1 MKAFLAKIFA
11 KRIVKKEQ
19 KWINDPIQTQDR
31 ILKELIAFAKN
42 TQFGK
47 EHHFDQI
54 NTYEEF
60 KQYVSVN
67 DYEGLKHYFDEVV
80 AGKAD
85 ILWPGKP
92 LYLAK
97 TSGTTSGAKFI
108 PLTKESIPYHI
119 NSARNALLYYIHET
133 QNSSFV
139 KGKMIFLQGS
149 PILEDNNG
157 LKVGRLSGISAHFV
171 PNYLQK
177 NRLPSYET
185 NIIEDWET
193 KVDKVVDETVNAD
206 MTLISGIPPWLIMY
220 FERLVKVS
228 GKENVQS
235 IFKNLQLMVTGGV
248 NYEPY
253 REKVNQLIGRKI
265 DCIQTYPAS
274 EGFIAYQNTQKT
286 EDLLLLL
293 NNGIFYEF
301 IPVDEFFNENP
312 TRICLKDVEI
322 GKDYVLIL
330 NTNAGLWGYNIGD
343 TVRFTSVK
351 PYRIVVSGRIKHYT
365 SAFGE
370 HVIGHEVEQALQ
382 RTIEQFP
389 ASVNEFTVA
398 PQVNPT
404 EGLPYHEWLIE
415 FDQLPQNVEVFV
427 NELNLQMRK
436 QNTYYDD
443 LITGNILQPLVVSFV
458 EKNGFQD
465 YMKSIGKLGGQNKVP
480 RLSNNREIA
489 DEFYQLNLIKPKIE
503 NTHNN

>member
-11 KRIVKKEQ
+11 KRIVNKEQ
-19 KWINDPIQTQDR
+19 KWIENPLDTQYK
-31 ILKELIAFAKN
+31 ILKELVAFAKN
-42 TQFGK
+42 TKFGK
-47 EHHFDQI
+47 DHHFDEI
-54 NTYEEF
+54 NTYQDF
-60 KQYVSVN
+60 KNLVPVN

-80 AGKAD
+80 TGKSD
-85 ILWPGKP
+85 VLWPGKP
-92 LYLAK
+92 IYLAK
-97 TSGTTSGAKFI
+97 TSGTTSGAKYI

-119 NSARNALLYYIHET
+119 NSARNALLYYIYEK
-133 QNSSFV
+133 QNADFV
-139 KGKMIFLQGS
+139 NGKMIFLQGS
-149 PILEDNNG
+149 PILEEQNG

-177 NRLPSYET
+177 NRLPSHET

-193 KVDKVVDETVNAD
+193 KVDRVVAETVNAD

-220 FERLVKVS
+220 FERLIKIS

-274 EGFIAYQNTQKT
+274 EGFIAYQNSQQS

-293 NNGIFYEF
+293 NNGMFYEF
-301 IPVDEFFNENP
+301 IPVDEFFDENP
-312 TRICLKDVEI
+312 TRISIKDVEL

-343 TVRFTSVK
+343 TVRFTSLK
-351 PYRIVVSGRIKHYT
+351 PFKIVVSGRIKHYT

-382 RTIEQFP
+382 KTIEKFP
-389 ASVNEFTVA
+389 ASVNEFSVA
-398 PQVNPT
+398 PQVNPA

-415 FDQLPQNVEVFV
+415 FDQKPQNITEF
-427 NELNLQMRK
+427 NKELDVQMRK

-443 LITGNILQPLVVSFV
+443 LITGNILTQLQISIV
-458 EKNGFQD
+458 EKDGFQC

-480 RLSNNREIA
+480 RLSNNRDIA
-489 DEFYQLNLIKPKIE
+489 DEFYTLNLINKQQ
-503 NTHNN
+503 

>member
-11 KRIVKKEQ
+11 KRIVNKEQ
-19 KWINDPIQTQDR
+19 KWIKNPLETQDK
-31 ILKELIAFAKN
+31 ILKELVAFAKN
-42 TQFGK
+42 TKFGK
-47 EHHFDQI
+47 DHHFDQI
-54 NTYEEF
+54 NTYQDF
-60 KQYVSVN
+60 KKLVPVH

-80 AGKAD
+80 AGKSD
-85 ILWPGKP
+85 ILWPEKP
-92 LYLAK
+92 IYLAK
-97 TSGTTSGAKFI
+97 TSGTTSGAKYI

-119 NSARNALLYYIHET
+119 NSARNALLYYIHEK
-133 QNSSFV
+133 QNADFV
-139 KGKMIFLQGS
+139 NGKMIFLQGS
-149 PILEDNNG
+149 PILEEENG

-193 KVDKVVDETVNAD
+193 KVDRVVEETVNAD

-220 FERLVKVS
+220 FERLIKVS

-265 DCIQTYPAS
+265 DFIQTYPAS
-274 EGFIAYQNTQKT
+274 EGFIAYQDSQKS

-301 IPVDEFFNENP
+301 IPVDEFFDENP
-312 TRICLKDVEI
+312 TRISIKEVEL

-343 TVRFTSVK
+343 TVRFTSLYPFK
-351 PYRIVVSGRIKHYT
+351 IVVSGRIKHYT

-382 RTIEQFP
+382 KTIEKFP
-389 ASVNEFTVA
+389 ASVNEFSVA

-415 FDQLPQNVEVFV
+415 FDQKPQNMQEF
-427 NELNLQMRK
+427 NKELDLQMRK

-443 LITGNILQPLVVSFV
+443 LITGNILTQLQISVV
-458 EKNGFQD
+458 EKGGFQL

-480 RLSNNREIA
+480 RLS
-489 DEFYQLNLIKPKIE
+489 
-503 NTHNN
+503 

>member
-11 KRIVKKEQ
+11 KRIVNKEQ
-19 KWINDPIQTQDR
+19 KWIENPLETQDK
-31 ILKELIAFAKN
+31 ILKELVAFAKN
-42 TQFGK
+42 TKFGK
-47 EHHFDQI
+47 DHHFDEI
-54 NTYEEF
+54 NTYQDF
-60 KQYVSVN
+60 KNLVPVN

-80 AGKAD
+80 TGKSD
-85 ILWPGKP
+85 VLWPGKP
-92 LYLAK
+92 IYLAK
-97 TSGTTSGAKFI
+97 TSGTTSGAKYI

-119 NSARNALLYYIHET
+119 NSARNALLYYIYEK
-133 QNSSFV
+133 QNADFV
-139 KGKMIFLQGS
+139 NGKMIFLQGS
-149 PILEDNNG
+149 PILEEQNG

-177 NRLPSYET
+177 NRLPSHET

-193 KVDKVVDETVNAD
+193 KVDRVVAETVNAD

-220 FERLVKVS
+220 FERLIKIS
-228 GKENVQS
+228 GKENVQL

-274 EGFIAYQNTQKT
+274 EGFIAYQNSQQS

-293 NNGIFYEF
+293 NNGMFYEF
-301 IPVDEFFNENP
+301 IPVDEFFDENP
-312 TRICLKDVEI
+312 TRISIKDVEL

-343 TVRFTSVK
+343 TVRFTSLK
-351 PYRIVVSGRIKHYT
+351 PFKIVVSGRIKHYT

-370 HVIGHEVEQALQ
+370 HVIGHEVEHALQ
-382 RTIEQFP
+382 KTIEKFP
-389 ASVNEFTVA
+389 ASVNEFSVA
-398 PQVNPT
+398 PQVNPA

-415 FDQLPQNVEVFV
+415 FDQKPQNITEF
-427 NELNLQMRK
+427 NKELDVQMRK

-443 LITGNILQPLVVSFV
+443 LITGNILTQLQISIV
-458 EKNGFQD
+458 EKDGFQC

-480 RLSNNREIA
+480 RLSNNRDIA
-489 DEFYQLNLIKPKIE
+489 DEFYTLNLINKQQ
-503 NTHNN
+503 

>member
-11 KRIVKKEQ
+11 KYIVKKEQ
-19 KWINDPIQTQDR
+19 KWIDHPLETQDK
-31 ILKELIAFAKN
+31 ILNELIVAAKN
-42 TQFGK
+42 TKFGRD
-47 EHHFDQI
+47 HHFDEI
-54 NTYEEF
+54 KTYDDF
-60 KQYVSVN
+60 KQYVPVQ
-67 DYEGLKHYFDEVV
+67 DYEGLKHYFDQVIE
-80 AGKAD
+80 GQSD

-97 TSGTTSGAKFI
+97 TSGTTSGAKYI
-108 PLTKESIPYHI
+108 PLTKESVPSHI
-119 NSARNALLYYIHET
+119 HSARNALLYYIHET
-133 QNSSFV
+133 QNSNFV
-139 KGKMIFLQGS
+139 NGKMIFLQGS
-149 PILEDNNG
+149 PILEDKNG
-157 LKVGRLSGISAHFV
+157 LKIGRLSGISAHFV

-185 NIIEDWET
+185 NMIEDWER
-193 KVDKVVDETVNAD
+193 KVDNVVEETVKAD

-220 FERLVKVS
+220 FERLIKIS

-253 REKVNQLIGRKI
+253 RDKINQLVGKKI

-274 EGFIAYQNTQKT
+274 EGFIAYQNTQKSD
-286 EDLLLLL
+286 DLLLLL

-301 IPVDEFFNENP
+301 IPVDEFFDENP
-312 TRICLKDVEI
+312 TRISLKDVEI

-343 TVRFTSVK
+343 TVRFTSIH
-351 PYRIVVSGRIKHYT
+351 PYKIVVSGRIKHYT

-382 RTIEQFP
+382 KTLEKYP

-415 FDQLPQNVEVFV
+415 FDHQPYDM
-427 NELNLQMRK
+427 ELFNRELDAQMRQ

-443 LITGNILQPLVVSFV
+443 LITGNILRPLIVSEV
-458 EKNGFQD
+458 EKEGFQK

-480 RLSNNREIA
+480 RLSNNRDIA
-489 DEFYQLNLIKPKIE
+489 DEFYQLNLIQKS
-503 NTHNN
+503 

>member
-11 KRIVKKEQ
+11 KRIVNKEQ
-19 KWINDPIQTQDR
+19 KWIKNPLETQDK
-31 ILKELIAFAKN
+31 ILKELVAFAKN
-42 TQFGK
+42 TKFGK
-47 EHHFDQI
+47 DHHFDQI
-54 NTYEEF
+54 NTYQDF
-60 KQYVSVN
+60 KKLVPVH

-80 AGKAD
+80 AGKSD
-85 ILWPGKP
+85 ILWPEKP
-92 LYLAK
+92 IYLAK
-97 TSGTTSGAKFI
+97 TSGTTSGAKYI

-119 NSARNALLYYIHET
+119 NSARNALLYYIHEK
-133 QNSSFV
+133 QNADFV
-139 KGKMIFLQGS
+139 NGKMIFLQGS
-149 PILEDNNG
+149 PILEEENG

-193 KVDKVVDETVNAD
+193 KVDRVVEETVNAD

-220 FERLVKVS
+220 FERLIKVS

-274 EGFIAYQNTQKT
+274 EGFIAYQDSQKS

-301 IPVDEFFNENP
+301 IPVDEFFDENP
-312 TRICLKDVEI
+312 TRISLKDVEI

-343 TVRFTSVK
+343 TVRFTSLYPFK
-351 PYRIVVSGRIKHYT
+351 IVVSGRIKHYT

-382 RTIEQFP
+382 KTIEKFP
-389 ASVNEFTVA
+389 ASVNEFSVA

-415 FDQLPQNVEVFV
+415 FDQKPQNMQEF
-427 NELNLQMRK
+427 NKELDLQMRK

-443 LITGNILQPLVVSFV
+443 LITGNILTQLQISVV
-458 EKNGFQD
+458 EKGGFQL

-489 DEFYQLNLIKPKIE
+489 DEFYLLNLIQK
-503 NTHNN
+503 

>member
-11 KRIVKKEQ
+11 KYIVKKEQ
-19 KWINDPIQTQDR
+19 KWIDHPLETQDK
-31 ILKELIAFAKN
+31 ILNELIVAAKN
-42 TQFGK
+42 TKFGRD
-47 EHHFDQI
+47 HHFDEI
-54 NTYEEF
+54 KTYDDF
-60 KQYVSVN
+60 KQYVPVQ
-67 DYEGLKHYFDEVV
+67 DYEGLKHYFDQVIE
-80 AGKAD
+80 GQSD

-97 TSGTTSGAKFI
+97 TSGTTSGAKYI
-108 PLTKESIPYHI
+108 PLTKESVPSHI
-119 NSARNALLYYIHET
+119 HSARNALLYYIHET
-133 QNSSFV
+133 ENSNFV
-139 KGKMIFLQGS
+139 NGKMIFLQGS
-149 PILEDNNG
+149 PILEDKNG
-157 LKVGRLSGISAHFV
+157 LKIGRLSGISAHFV

-185 NIIEDWET
+185 NMIEDWER
-193 KVDKVVDETVNAD
+193 KVDNVVEETVKAD

-220 FERLVKVS
+220 FERLIKVS

-253 REKVNQLIGRKI
+253 RDKVNQLVGKKI

-274 EGFIAYQNTQKT
+274 EGFIAYQNTQKSD
-286 EDLLLLL
+286 DLLLLL

-301 IPVDEFFNENP
+301 IPVDEFFDENP
-312 TRICLKDVEI
+312 TRISLKDVEI

-343 TVRFTSVK
+343 TVRFTSIH
-351 PYRIVVSGRIKHYT
+351 PYKIVVSGRIKHYT

-382 RTIEQFP
+382 KTLEKYP

-415 FDQLPQNVEVFV
+415 FDHQPHDM
-427 NELNLQMRK
+427 ELFNRELDAQMRQ

-443 LITGNILQPLVVSFV
+443 LITGNILRPLIVSEV
-458 EKNGFQD
+458 EKEGFQK

-480 RLSNNREIA
+480 RLSNNRDIA
-489 DEFYQLNLIKPKIE
+489 DEFYQLNLIQKS
-503 NTHNN
+503 

>member
-11 KRIVKKEQ
+11 KRIVNKEQ
-19 KWINDPIQTQDR
+19 KWIKNPLETQDK
-31 ILKELIAFAKN
+31 ILKELVAFAKN
-42 TQFGK
+42 TKFGK
-47 EHHFDQI
+47 DHHFDQI
-54 NTYEEF
+54 NTYQDF
-60 KQYVSVN
+60 KKLVPVH

-80 AGKAD
+80 AGKSD
-85 ILWPGKP
+85 ILWPEKP
-92 LYLAK
+92 IYLAK
-97 TSGTTSGAKFI
+97 TSGTTSGAKYI

-119 NSARNALLYYIHET
+119 NSARNAFLYYIHEK
-133 QNSSFV
+133 QNADFV
-139 KGKMIFLQGS
+139 NGKMIFLQGS
-149 PILEDNNG
+149 PILEEENG

-185 NIIEDWET
+185 NIIEDWEN
-193 KVDKVVDETVNAD
+193 KVDKVVEETINAD

-220 FERLVKVS
+220 FERLINSS

-274 EGFIAYQNTQKT
+274 EGFIAYQNSQKSD
-286 EDLLLLL
+286 DLLLLL
-293 NNGIFYEF
+293 DNGIFYEF
-301 IPVDEFFNENP
+301 IPVEEFFDENP
-312 TRICLKDVEI
+312 TRISLKDVEI

-343 TVRFTSVK
+343 TVRFTSIK

-382 RTIEQFP
+382 KTIEKFP
-389 ASVNEFTVA
+389 ASVNEFSVA

-404 EGLPYHEWLIE
+404 GGLPYHEWLIE
-415 FDQLPQNVEVFV
+415 FDHLPENMEDFVVE
-427 NELNLQMRK
+427 LDAQMRK
-436 QNTYYDD
+436 QNTYYND
-443 LITGNILQPLVVSFV
+443 LITGNILQPLIVSKV
-458 EKNGFQD
+458 AKNGFQD

-489 DEFYQLNLIKPKIE
+489 DEFYLLNLIQK
-503 NTHNN
+503 

>member
-11 KRIVKKEQ
+11 KRIVNKEQ
-19 KWINDPIQTQDR
+19 KWIENPLEAQDK
-31 ILKELIAFAKN
+31 ILKELVAFAKN
-42 TQFGK
+42 TKFGK
-47 EHHFDQI
+47 DHHFDEI
-54 NTYEEF
+54 NTYQEF
-60 KQYVSVN
+60 KNLVPVN

-80 AGKAD
+80 TGKSD

-92 LYLAK
+92 IYLAK
-97 TSGTTSGAKFI
+97 TSGTTSGAKYI

-119 NSARNALLYYIHET
+119 NSARNALLYYIHEK
-133 QNSSFV
+133 QNADFV
-139 KGKMIFLQGS
+139 NGKMIFLQGS
-149 PILEDNNG
+149 PILEEQNG

-177 NRLPSYET
+177 NRLPSHET

-193 KVDKVVDETVNAD
+193 KVDRVVAETVNAD

-220 FERLVKVS
+220 FERLIKIS

-274 EGFIAYQNTQKT
+274 EGFIAYQNSQQS

-293 NNGIFYEF
+293 NNGMFYEF
-301 IPVDEFFNENP
+301 IPVDEFFDENP
-312 TRICLKDVEI
+312 TRISIKDVEL

-343 TVRFTSVK
+343 TVRFTSLK
-351 PYRIVVSGRIKHYT
+351 PFKIVVSGRIKHYT

-382 RTIEQFP
+382 KTIEKFP
-389 ASVNEFTVA
+389 ASVNEFSVA
-398 PQVNPT
+398 PQVNPA

-415 FDQLPQNVEVFV
+415 FDQKPQNIAEF
-427 NELNLQMRK
+427 NKELDVQMRK

-443 LITGNILQPLVVSFV
+443 LITGNILTQLQISIV
-458 EKNGFQD
+458 EKDGFQC

-480 RLSNNREIA
+480 RLSNNRDIA
-489 DEFYQLNLIKPKIE
+489 DEFYTLNLINKQQ
-503 NTHNN
+503 

>member
-11 KRIVKKEQ
+11 KYIVKKEQ
-19 KWINDPIQTQDR
+19 KWIDHPLETQDK
-31 ILKELIAFAKN
+31 ILNELIVAAKN
-42 TQFGK
+42 TKFGRD
-47 EHHFDQI
+47 HHFDEI
-54 NTYEEF
+54 KTYDDF
-60 KQYVSVN
+60 KQYVPIQ
-67 DYEGLKHYFDEVV
+67 DYEGLKHYFDQVIE
-80 AGKAD
+80 GQSD

-97 TSGTTSGAKFI
+97 TSGTTSGAKYI
-108 PLTKESIPYHI
+108 PLTKESVPSHI
-119 NSARNALLYYIHET
+119 HSARNALLYYIHET
-133 QNSSFV
+133 QNSNFV
-139 KGKMIFLQGS
+139 NGKMIFLQGS
-149 PILEDNNG
+149 PILEDKNG
-157 LKVGRLSGISAHFV
+157 LKIGRLSGISAHFV

-185 NIIEDWET
+185 NMIEDWER
-193 KVDKVVDETVNAD
+193 KVDNVVEETVKAD

-220 FERLVKVS
+220 FERLIKTS

-253 REKVNQLIGRKI
+253 RDKVNQLVGKKI

-274 EGFIAYQNTQKT
+274 EGFIGYQNTQKSD
-286 EDLLLLL
+286 DLLLLL

-301 IPVDEFFNENP
+301 IPVDEFFDENP
-312 TRICLKDVEI
+312 IRISLKDVEI

-343 TVRFTSVK
+343 TVRFTSIH
-351 PYRIVVSGRIKHYT
+351 PYKIVVSGRIKHYT

-382 RTIEQFP
+382 KTLEKYP

-415 FDQLPQNVEVFV
+415 FDHQPHDMKVF
-427 NELNLQMRK
+427 NRELDAQMRQ

-443 LITGNILQPLVVSFV
+443 LITGNILRPLIVSEV
-458 EKNGFQD
+458 EKEGFQK

-480 RLSNNREIA
+480 RLSNNRDIA
-489 DEFYQLNLIKPKIE
+489 DEFYQLNLIQKS
-503 NTHNN
+503 

>member
-11 KRIVKKEQ
+11 KRIVNKEQ
-19 KWINDPIQTQDR
+19 KWIKNPLETQDK
-31 ILKELIAFAKN
+31 ILKELVAFAKN
-42 TQFGK
+42 TKFGK
-47 EHHFDQI
+47 DHHFDQI
-54 NTYEEF
+54 NTYQDF
-60 KQYVSVN
+60 KKLVPVH

-80 AGKAD
+80 AGKSD
-85 ILWPGKP
+85 ILWPEKP
-92 LYLAK
+92 IYLAK
-97 TSGTTSGAKFI
+97 TSGTTSGGKYI

-119 NSARNALLYYIHET
+119 NSARNALLYYIHEK
-133 QNSSFV
+133 QNADFV
-139 KGKMIFLQGS
+139 NGKMIFLQGS
-149 PILEDNNG
+149 PILEEENG

-193 KVDKVVDETVNAD
+193 KVDRVVEETVNAD

-220 FERLVKVS
+220 FERLIKVS

-265 DCIQTYPAS
+265 DFIQTYPAS
-274 EGFIAYQNTQKT
+274 EGFIAYQDSQKS

-301 IPVDEFFNENP
+301 IPVDEFFDENP
-312 TRICLKDVEI
+312 TRISIKEVEL

-343 TVRFTSVK
+343 TVRFTSLYPFK
-351 PYRIVVSGRIKHYT
+351 IVVSGRIKHYT

-382 RTIEQFP
+382 KTIEKFP
-389 ASVNEFTVA
+389 ASVNEFSVA

-415 FDQLPQNVEVFV
+415 FDQKPQNMQEF
-427 NELNLQMRK
+427 NKELDLQMRK

-443 LITGNILQPLVVSFV
+443 LITGNILTQLQISVV
-458 EKNGFQD
+458 EKGGFQL

-489 DEFYQLNLIKPKIE
+489 DEFYLLNLIQK
-503 NTHNN
+503 

>member
-11 KRIVKKEQ
+11 KRIVNKEQ
-19 KWINDPIQTQDR
+19 KWIKNPLETQDK
-31 ILKELIAFAKN
+31 ILKELVAFAKN
-42 TQFGK
+42 TKFGK
-47 EHHFDQI
+47 DHHFDQI
-54 NTYEEF
+54 NTYQDF
-60 KQYVSVN
+60 KKLVPVH

-80 AGKAD
+80 AGKSD
-85 ILWPGKP
+85 ILWPEKP
-92 LYLAK
+92 IYLAK
-97 TSGTTSGAKFI
+97 TSGTTSGVKYI

-119 NSARNALLYYIHET
+119 KSARNVLLYYIHEK
-133 QNSSFV
+133 QNADFV
-139 KGKMIFLQGS
+139 NGKMIFLQGS
-149 PILEDNNG
+149 PILEEENG

-193 KVDKVVDETVNAD
+193 KVDRVVEETVNAD

-220 FERLVKVS
+220 FERLIKVS

-274 EGFIAYQNTQKT
+274 EGFIAYQDSQKS

-301 IPVDEFFNENP
+301 IPVDEFFDENP
-312 TRICLKDVEI
+312 TRISIKEVEL

-343 TVRFTSVK
+343 TVRFTSLYPFK
-351 PYRIVVSGRIKHYT
+351 IVVSGRIKHYT

-382 RTIEQFP
+382 KTIEKFP
-389 ASVNEFTVA
+389 ASVNEFSVA

-415 FDQLPQNVEVFV
+415 FDQKPQNMQEF
-427 NELNLQMRK
+427 NKELDLQMRK

-443 LITGNILQPLVVSFV
+443 LITGNILTQLQISVV
-458 EKNGFQD
+458 EKGGFQL

-489 DEFYQLNLIKPKIE
+489 DEFYLLNLIQK
-503 NTHNN
+503 

>member
-11 KRIVKKEQ
+11 KRIVNKEQ
-19 KWINDPIQTQDR
+19 KWIENPLEAQDK
-31 ILKELIAFAKN
+31 ILKELVAFAKN
-42 TQFGK
+42 TKFGK
-47 EHHFDQI
+47 DHHFDEI
-54 NTYEEF
+54 NTYQEF
-60 KQYVSVN
+60 KNLVPVN

-80 AGKAD
+80 TGKSD

-92 LYLAK
+92 IYLAK
-97 TSGTTSGAKFI
+97 TSGTTSGAKYI

-119 NSARNALLYYIHET
+119 NSARNALLYYIHEK
-133 QNSSFV
+133 QNADFV
-139 KGKMIFLQGS
+139 NGKMIFLQGS
-149 PILEDNNG
+149 PILEEQNG

-177 NRLPSYET
+177 NRLPSHET

-193 KVDKVVDETVNAD
+193 KVDRVVAETVNAD

-220 FERLVKVS
+220 FERLIKIS

-274 EGFIAYQNTQKT
+274 EGFIAYQNSQQS

-293 NNGIFYEF
+293 NNGMFYEF
-301 IPVDEFFNENP
+301 TPVDEFFDEKP
-312 TRICLKDVEI
+312 TRISIKDVEL

-343 TVRFTSVK
+343 TVRFTSLK
-351 PYRIVVSGRIKHYT
+351 PFKIVVSGRIKHYT

-382 RTIEQFP
+382 KTIEKFP
-389 ASVNEFTVA
+389 ASVNEFSVA
-398 PQVNPT
+398 PQVNPA

-415 FDQLPQNVEVFV
+415 FDQKPQNITEF
-427 NELNLQMRK
+427 NKELDVQMRK

-443 LITGNILQPLVVSFV
+443 LITGNILTQLQISIV
-458 EKNGFQD
+458 EKDGFQC

-480 RLSNNREIA
+480 RLSNNRDIA
-489 DEFYQLNLIKPKIE
+489 DEFYTLNLINKQQ
-503 NTHNN
+503 